1 MDFVK
6 EFNKKVDN
14 ISKNHWLWLYLI
26 AIPLPRLKMSRLKF
40 EWQQELVINLVSCQL
55 VTKQTERVTMGELL
69 ASKDTKKLITTYF
82 MKTLEEHLKSPFVI
96 AGNSITRV
104 SIGPVVTE
112 KKNNHV
118 EGDTLIIA
126 AIEEAS
132 DSLIES
138 HFLVCSTGMDVFFL
152 LTNHCNRF
160 QCKNIYQQLVSG
172 FIKINQIGH
181 VLGVLCNTTI
191 LILHGVTGCDTVGRF
206 SGKTKVLQ
214 TTKPTVSS
222 SSCGFW

>member
-1 MDFVK
+1 
-6 EFNKKVDN
+6 
-14 ISKNHWLWLYLI
+14 
-26 AIPLPRLKMSRLKF
+26 MSRLKL
-40 EWQQELVINLVSCQL
+40 EWQQGLIINFFAISD
-55 VTKQTERVTMGELL
+55 VTNIERVTMGELL

-82 MKTLEEHLKSPFVI
+82 MKTLEEHLKSRYVDIVI

-104 SIGPVVTE
+104 SIGPAVTE

-118 EGDTLIIA
+118 EGDTLFMA
-126 AIEEAS
+126 EIEEAS

-138 HFLVCSTGMDVFFL
+138 KVLVYSSDMDVFIL

-181 VLGVLCNTTI
+181 VLGDVCSAAI
-191 LILHGVTGCDTVGRF
+191 LVLHGVTGCDTVGRS
-206 SGKTKVLQ
+206 SGKTKEFWFRRF
-214 TTKPTVSS
+214 VSFERQNQHLVQALVDL
-222 SSCGFW
+222 GN